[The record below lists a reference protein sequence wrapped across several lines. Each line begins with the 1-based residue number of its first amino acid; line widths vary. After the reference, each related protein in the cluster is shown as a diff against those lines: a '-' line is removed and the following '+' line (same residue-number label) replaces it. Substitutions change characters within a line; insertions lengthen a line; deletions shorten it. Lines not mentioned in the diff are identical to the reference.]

1 MNHAMVIAGV
11 NFDEN
16 GRPNRWKIE
25 NSWGE
30 EAGYKGYFVM
40 SDKWFD
46 AYTYQAVVN
55 KKYLPEDL
63 KKALDQEPIELSPW
77 DPMGSLA

>member
-1 MNHAMVIAGV
+1 
-11 NFDEN
+11 
-16 GRPNRWKIE
+16 
-25 NSWGE
+25 
-30 EAGYKGYFVM
+30 M